1 MKKKI
6 IITIALSI
14 LLCGCAA
21 NIKDG
26 VAFLEEAKYEEAKEL
41 FSKDIEKQ
49 KNLDKAHEGM
59 GIACFELGEYEKAAD
74 NFELALKNEAKDS
87 AIIYSFLGA
96 CYMETGEYEKAVNS
110 YKKALKEEDITAELK
125 QEIQFNL
132 TAVYENMGDWDA
144 AKKQMDKYV
153 KAYPNDERV
162 KKEVE
167 FLETR

>member
-1 MKKKI
+1 MTGVYRATYKGEDMKKLLMAALAGVLLAGCVDDAVVANKNI
-6 IITIALSI
+6 I
-14 LLCGCAA
+14 
-21 NIKDG
+21 
-26 VAFLEEAKYEEAKEL
+26 
-41 FSKDIEKQ
+41 
-49 KNLDKAHEGM
+49 
-59 GIACFELGEYEKAAD
+59 KAAD